1 MVGYAVGLGN
11 VWRFPYLVYENGGGA
26 FLVPYFIML
35 FLAGIPIFFLEVCI
49 AQFSSQGPIG
59 LWNIA
64 PAFRGIGIMMVIF
77 NLIGGVYYNTIIGYS
92 VFYFFSTL
100 EEKLP
105 WSDCSGYWATNTS
118 CTDLIDT
125 SNTTVSASETYFHH
139 ALQSVPMDDKNGH
152 TILWHIVIAA
162 LLSWFVIFFSLI
174 RGIKSSGK
182 VVWFTA
188 LFPYAVLVA
197 LFFRGVTLPGASTG
211 LSYYI
216 GSGSDWEK
224 IKDAD
229 VWRKAATQIF
239 FSLSAGWG
247 GLQALS
253 SYNKFHNNA
262 FRDTMFV
269 CLVNCGTSVFAGF
282 AIFSM

>member
-1 MVGYAVGLGN
+1 MTHQ
-11 VWRFPYLVYENGGGA
+11 EGG
-26 FLVPYFIML
+26 
-35 FLAGIPIFFLEVCI
+35 
-49 AQFSSQGPIG
+49 
-59 LWNIA
+59 
-64 PAFRGIGIMMVIF
+64 
-77 NLIGGVYYNTIIGYS
+77 
-92 VFYFFSTL
+92 
-100 EEKLP
+100 
-105 WSDCSGYWATNTS
+105 
-118 CTDLIDT
+118 
-125 SNTTVSASETYFHH
+125 
-139 ALQSVPMDDKNGH
+139 
-152 TILWHIVIAA
+152 TILWHIVIAV

-188 LFPYAVLVA
+188 IFPYVILVA
-197 LFFRGVTLPGASTG
+197 LFFRGITLPGASKG

-224 IKDAD
+224 IKSAD

-269 CLVNCGTSVFAGF
+269 CLINCGTSVFAGF
-282 AIFSM
+282 AIFSMVKLIKILANTIYTYFLNFINFVAQNRKYGSPIKN